1 MKPRSAAESAN
12 QAASAGAAP
21 LAEPGPAAAAWRS
34 GTGTPRELF
43 RFFRYFSVASLFL
56 IAVAGVLLALLFRH
70 VAIGEIAAVG
80 EANNVILTEAAIA
93 PVTQDLIGFLDKTD
107 GLPAEALLGVPL
119 PPRLDHELAELEH
132 VPAVARIKI
141 YNAEGIVVH
150 ATRRASIGRNQSDN
164 EGVRAALAGQV
175 RSKLVYRDAFNAF
188 DRQTEE
194 DNLIQ
199 TYVPIRASDRD
210 PVRGVF
216 ELYLDVNP
224 MVRDSERA
232 EAQIVA
238 GALAIMALLYAAL
251 VSVVRYAERIIRA
264 QHEAI
269 RQRNASLETLSAR
282 MLRNQEE
289 EKRKIAF
296 DLHEGIAQTLS
307 AVKLSVESTCD
318 ALRRGGQD
326 GAQLAPAVKV
336 VKEAI
341 SEVRTVALHLR
352 PSSLDEL
359 GLLATIKWYCR
370 EFARLRP
377 QVCADCAIGL
387 QEKDLP
393 EALKII
399 IYRVLE
405 EICRA
410 AGTLPDMRRLR
421 VGLTQ
426 DEDRIVLSVSHDGMP
441 AQAPGDADPE
451 LALARERTLLS
462 GGSFE
467 AMAGEA
473 GSRTLRAAWLR

>member
-1 MKPRSAAESAN
+1 
-12 QAASAGAAP
+12 
-21 LAEPGPAAAAWRS
+21 
-34 GTGTPRELF
+34 
-43 RFFRYFSVASLFL
+43 
-56 IAVAGVLLALLFRH
+56 
-70 VAIGEIAAVG
+70 
-80 EANNVILTEAAIA
+80 
-93 PVTQDLIGFLDKTD
+93 
-107 GLPAEALLGVPL
+107 
-119 PPRLDHELAELEH
+119 
-132 VPAVARIKI
+132 
-141 YNAEGIVVH
+141 
-150 ATRRASIGRNQSDN
+150 
-164 EGVRAALAGQV
+164 
-175 RSKLVYRDAFNAF
+175 
-188 DRQTEE
+188 
-194 DNLIQ
+194 
-199 TYVPIRASDRD
+199 
-210 PVRGVF
+210 
-216 ELYLDVNP
+216 
-224 MVRDSERA
+224 
-232 EAQIVA
+232 
-238 GALAIMALLYAAL
+238 MALLYAAL

-377 QVCADCAIGL
+377 QVCADCDIGL

-473 GSRTLRAAWLR
+473 DSRTLRAAWLR